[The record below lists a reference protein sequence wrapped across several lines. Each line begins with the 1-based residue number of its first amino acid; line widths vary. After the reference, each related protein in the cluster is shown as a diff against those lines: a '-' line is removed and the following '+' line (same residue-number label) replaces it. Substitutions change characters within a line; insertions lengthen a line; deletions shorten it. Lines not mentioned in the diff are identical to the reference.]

1 MRYNSSFDNL
11 ERVEAIKLAI
21 ENGVYDIDFAIET
34 LSEKLVLT
42 EELGITDQFLEK
54 TQNC

>member
-1 MRYNSSFDNL
+1 MNYNSSFDNL
-11 ERVEAIKLAI
+11 ERVEAVKLAI

-34 LSEKLVLT
+34 LAEKLVLT

-54 TQNC
+54 SQKC

>member
-1 MRYNSSFDNL
+1 MNYNSSFDNL
-11 ERVEAIKLAI
+11 ERVEAVKLAI

-34 LSEKLVLT
+34 LAEKLVLT

-54 TQNC
+54 SHFC